1 MFRNN
6 KGSTNNN
13 KGIQSICSIKTYACT
28 ISNDKID
35 QNNTEYNTQYS
46 KYWILFWYWR

>member
-28 ISNDKID
+28 IRNDIID